1 MRAVK
6 AVYEDGNVSLSEPVS
21 LRGRHE
27 VTVLIPEPKEEGI
40 AATLACAGMLND
52 LTPEQ
57 RARFDVALSRRV
69 LFRKRVD
76 L

>member
-6 AVYEDGNVSLSEPVS
+6 AVYEDGNVSLREPVS
-21 LRGRHE
+21 LKGRHE
-27 VTVLIPEPKEEGI
+27 VTVLIPEPREDGI
-40 AATLACAGMLND
+40 AATMACAGMLND

-57 RARFDVALSRRV
+57 QRKFDEALSRKVWFSGRG
-69 LFRKRVD
+69 D